1 MAIVSTK
8 GVYGLTAILI
18 LAKEKNKAL
27 LQIKEIASR
36 GEIPQNYLE
45 QILVTLKK
53 SGLVE
58 SIRGANGG
66 YKLLKDV
73 NKITVLEVLSSLE
86 SCLVHT
92 DSKTKTD
99 LLQHF
104 WDDTQKKIEKI
115 FMLTISELEEFLDKK
130 NENLVYYI

>member
-18 LAKEKNKAL
+18 LAKEKTKDL
-27 LQIKEIASR
+27 LQIKEIAAK

-53 SGLVE
+53 GGLVQ

-73 NKITVLEVLSSLE
+73 NQITVFEVLNTLE
-86 SCLVHT
+86 CCLANT
-92 DSKTKTD
+92 DSKTKTQ
-99 LLQHF
+99 LLQPF
-104 WDDTQKKIEKI
+104 WDDTQKKIEQL
-115 FMLTISELEEFLDKK
+115 FMLTITELEEFLEKK
-130 NENLVYYI
+130 SDNIVYYI

>member
-18 LAKEKNKAL
+18 LAKEKNKKL
-27 LQIKEIASR
+27 LQIKEIASK
-36 GEIPQNYLE
+36 GDIPQNYLE

-58 SIRGANGG
+58 SIRGASGG
-66 YKLLKDV
+66 YRLLKDV
-73 NKITVLEVLSSLE
+73 NTITVFEVLNTLE
-86 SCLVHT
+86 CCLVNT

-99 LLQHF
+99 LLQPF
-104 WDDTQKKIEKI
+104 WEDIQVKIENI
-115 FMLTISELEEFLDKK
+115 FMLTIVELEEFLDKK
-130 NENLVYYI
+130 TNNLVYYI

>member
-18 LAKEKNKAL
+18 LAKEKNRDL
-27 LQIKEIASR
+27 LQIKEIAAK

-53 SGLVE
+53 GGFVE

-66 YKLLKDV
+66 YKLLKNV
-73 NKITVLEVLSSLE
+73 NEITVFEVLNTLE
-86 SCLVHT
+86 SCLANT
-92 DSKTKTD
+92 DSKTKTR
-99 LLQHF
+99 LLQPF

-115 FMLTISELEEFLDKK
+115 FMLTITELDEFLEKK
-130 NENLVYYI
+130 SDNLVYYI

>member
-18 LAKEKNKAL
+18 LAKEKKREL
-27 LQIKEIASR
+27 LQIKEIALK
-36 GEIPQNYLE
+36 GDIPQNYLE

-53 SGLVE
+53 GGLVE

-73 NKITVLEVLSSLE
+73 NKITVFEVLSTLE
-86 SCLVHT
+86 CCLAKA

-99 LLQHF
+99 LLQPF
-104 WDDTQKKIEKI
+104 WEDAQKKIENI
-115 FMLTISELEEFLDKK
+115 FMLTIKELEEFLNKK
-130 NENLVYYI
+130 TDNLIYYI

>member
-18 LAKEKNKAL
+18 LAKEKNKDL
-27 LQIKEIASR
+27 LQIKEIAAK

-66 YKLLKDV
+66 YKLLKDA
-73 NKITVLEVLSSLE
+73 NDITVFEVLSSLE
-86 SCLVHT
+86 CCLAHT
-92 DSKTKTD
+92 DGKTKTD

-104 WDDTQKKIEKI
+104 WEDTQKKIEKI
-115 FMLTISELEEFLDKK
+115 FMLSISELEEFLDKK
-130 NENLVYYI
+130 SDNLVYYI

>member
-18 LAKEKNKAL
+18 LAKEKNKGL
-27 LQIKEIASR
+27 LQIKEIAAR

-73 NKITVLEVLSSLE
+73 NNITVLEVLSSLE
-86 SCLVHT
+86 SSLAHT
-92 DSKTKTD
+92 DSKTKTN

-104 WDDTQKKIEKI
+104 WDDTQKKIEEI
-115 FMLTISELEEFLDKK
+115 FMLTISELEEFLDEKS
-130 NENLVYYI
+130 ENLVYYI

>member
-18 LAKEKNKAL
+18 LAKEKNKDL
-27 LQIKEIASR
+27 LQIKEIAAR

-73 NKITVLEVLSSLE
+73 NNITVLEVLSSLE
-86 SCLVHT
+86 SSLAHT
-92 DSKTKTD
+92 DSKTKTN

-104 WDDTQKKIEKI
+104 WDDTQKKIEEI
-115 FMLTISELEEFLDKK
+115 FMLTISELEEFLDEKS
-130 NENLVYYI
+130 ENLVYYI

>member
-18 LAKEKNKAL
+18 LAKEKNRDL
-27 LQIKEIASR
+27 LQIKEIAAR

-73 NKITVLEVLSSLE
+73 NNITVLEVLSALE
-86 SCLVHT
+86 SCLAHT

-104 WDDTQKKIEKI
+104 WDDTQKKIEEI

>member
-8 GVYGLTAILI
+8 GVYGLTAMLI
-18 LAKEKNKAL
+18 LAKEKEKDL
-27 LQIKEIASR
+27 LQIKEIAAK

-53 SGLVE
+53 GGLVE

-66 YKLLKDV
+66 YRLIKDV
-73 NKITVLEVLSSLE
+73 NKITVFEVLSTLE
-86 SCLVHT
+86 CCLANT

-99 LLQHF
+99 LLQPF
-104 WDDTQKKIEKI
+104 WEDIQMKIEKI
-115 FMLTISELEEFLDKK
+115 FMLTIRELEEFLDKK
-130 NENLVYYI
+130 SNNLVYYI

>member
-18 LAKEKNKAL
+18 LAKEKNKDL
-27 LQIKEIASR
+27 LQIKEIATK
-36 GEIPQNYLE
+36 GKIPQNYLE

-53 SGLVE
+53 GGLVE

-66 YKLLKDV
+66 YKLLKDA
-73 NKITVLEVLSSLE
+73 NIITVFEVLNTLE
-86 SCLVHT
+86 CCLANT

-99 LLQHF
+99 LLQAF

-115 FMLTISELEEFLDKK
+115 FMLTITELEEFLEKK
-130 NENLVYYI
+130 SNNLVYYI

>member
-1 MAIVSTK
+1 MGVKKKRGFKMAIVSTK

-18 LAKEKNKAL
+18 LAKEKNKDL
-27 LQIKEIASR
+27 LQIKEIAAK

-66 YKLLKDV
+66 YKLL
-73 NKITVLEVLSSLE
+73 
-86 SCLVHT
+86 
-92 DSKTKTD
+92 
-99 LLQHF
+99 QHF
-104 WDDTQKKIEKI
+104 WEDTQKKIEKI
-115 FMLTISELEEFLDKK
+115 FMLSISDLEEFLDKK
-130 NENLVYYI
+130 SD

>member
-1 MAIVSTK
+1 MGVKKKRGFKMAIVSTK

-18 LAKEKNKAL
+18 LAKEKNKDL
-27 LQIKEIASR
+27 LQIKEIAAK

-66 YKLLKDV
+66 YKLLKDA
-73 NKITVLEVLSSLE
+73 NDITVFDVLSSLE
-86 SCLVHT
+86 CCLAHT
-92 DSKTKTD
+92 DGKTK
-99 LLQHF
+99 
-104 WDDTQKKIEKI
+104 
-115 FMLTISELEEFLDKK
+115 
-130 NENLVYYI
+130 